1 MFAVLY
7 TLYKHEIEIKK
18 DSFLYKVYNTENMVV
33 NTYHSQSVKN
43 VAPNFKVTAVSKDGV
58 IEAIENGNILGVQWH
73 PEAMYDT
80 KVFGEFFNTF
90 VK

>member
-1 MFAVLY
+1 
-7 TLYKHEIEIKK
+7 
-18 DSFLYKVYNTENMVV
+18 MVV

-43 VAPNFKVTAVSKDGV
+43 VAPNFKVTAVSRDGV
-58 IEAIENGNILGVQWH
+58 IEAIENGNIVGVQWH

-80 KVFGEFFNTF
+80 KLFGEFFKTF